1 MASALADCGSVRG
14 KLEEVPPPE
23 HRSQLSAATART
35 AAHVWQRFA
44 RILLGRGGGW
54 SRLWT
59 WAAALVDLLDYR
71 ANRGRA
77 HSPRSRQGVDSADL
91 PGPLEFAVCDDPTPN
106 CDGVL
111 TQGHKECILLSI
123 NYPPSFK
130 YKRGWEGELSEA
142 IPCWVLVHVCSNN
155 VRHCVSIYDVS
166 SLAISG

>member
-35 AAHVWQRFA
+35 AEHVWQRFA

-77 HSPRSRQGVDSADL
+77 HSHCRSRQGVDSADP
-91 PGPLEFAVCDDPTPN
+91 PGPLIQTEIAMIQHPIAMGC
-106 CDGVL
+106 
-111 TQGHKECILLSI
+111 
-123 NYPPSFK
+123 
-130 YKRGWEGELSEA
+130 
-142 IPCWVLVHVCSNN
+142 
-155 VRHCVSIYDVS
+155 
-166 SLAISG
+166 